1 MGVGSRVILNKISNS
16 NMVEV
21 ECPLCA
27 ETVVLGSDTTGTY
40 ECPYCNDDFE
50 YYWVKGSKQYQ
61 LDFRRIPL
69 YFFLFVI
76 VTFVISV
83 ILVLLG
89 VRTDPDGRGG

>member
-1 MGVGSRVILNKISNS
+1 
-16 NMVEV
+16 
-21 ECPLCA
+21 
-27 ETVVLGSDTTGTY
+27 GSDTTGTY

-50 YYWVKGSKQYQ
+50 YDWVKDSKQYQ

-89 VRTDPDGRGG
+89 VRTDPNGRGG